1 MFYEEDDFIMI
12 DMPPSIKKHVIEEHV
27 IDIEHE
33 HVIDIKQEQE
43 QEQEQEPAIEIKRI
57 EPAGSVLFVPEVSVL
72 SPSDEMEHELR
83 QMFFHIRRCF
93 ELCYRY

>member
-33 HVIDIKQEQE
+33 HIIDIK

-72 SPSDEMEHELR
+72 SPSDEMELELR

-93 ELCYRY
+93 ELCYKY